1 MSGDAL
7 AREGVTVTI
16 VGDSAAAA
24 VSATITGVFDL
35 LSYRGRDER
44 RARAKH
50 AKRLAA
56 ALDGVVTDLRM
67 LERRQSAKRWKKR
80 IRMLYQTLD
89 ELRPVLPPHWRH
101 LKGSVLDSVGN
112 AIGGGIVFVDLIHIP
127 NDTTLESR
135 SRWTMHAADY
145 LEETSR
151 TVRAWGA
158 ARSNRRARRQRCPS
172 YNSWVNHH
180 NLQH

>member
-1 MSGDAL
+1 M
-7 AREGVTVTI
+7 TI

-24 VSATITGVFDL
+24 VSTTISSVFDL
-35 LSYRGRDER
+35 LSQRGRDER

-50 AKRLAA
+50 ARRLTA

-80 IRMLYQTLD
+80 IGALYQTLD
-89 ELRPVLPPHWRH
+89 ELRPVLPPQWRH
-101 LKGSVLDSVGN
+101 LKGSVRDSVGN
-112 AIGGGIVFVDLIHIP
+112 AIGGGIVFVGLLHVP
-127 NDTTLESR
+127 HDTVLEPR

-145 LEETSR
+145 LEATSR
-151 TVRAWGA
+151 AVRAWGA
-158 ARSNRRARRQRCPS
+158 TRSNRRARRQRWPS

-180 NLQH
+180 HLQH